1 MCIVNVNLMKGYKMD
16 TITIEH
22 KAKIDEYLEG
32 IYNLS
37 PVAKEPY
44 FSWSVCECCGSTLG
58 GDRYEFTGIVGKIHS
73 SERIE
78 LSCCVDCFGY
88 LFT

>member
-1 MCIVNVNLMKGYKMD
+1 ME
-16 TITIEH
+16 TITKEH
-22 KAKIDEYLEG
+22 IAKINTYLEG

-37 PVAKEPY
+37 PTAAESY
-44 FSWSVCECCGSTLG
+44 FSWYPCKCCGNTLG
-58 GDRYEFTGIVGKIHS
+58 GDRYDFIGRMGKAHD
-73 SERIE
+73 SEIIE

>member
-1 MCIVNVNLMKGYKMD
+1 MN
-16 TITIEH
+16 TITKEH
-22 KAKIDEYLEG
+22 KAKIDKYLEG

-37 PVAKEPY
+37 PTFAEPY
-44 FSWSVCECCGSTLG
+44 FSWSACECCGSILG
-58 GDRYEFTGIVGKIHS
+58 GDRYDFIGKLGKTHN
-73 SERIE
+73 SEIIE

>member
-1 MCIVNVNLMKGYKMD
+1 ME
-16 TITIEH
+16 TITKEH
-22 KAKIDEYLEG
+22 KAKIDKYLEG

-37 PVAKEPY
+37 PTAAESY
-44 FSWSVCECCGSTLG
+44 FSWSPCECCGSPLG
-58 GDRYEFTGIVGKIHS
+58 GNRYDFVGRLGKKHNAEIVK
-73 SERIE
+73 